1 MMSHLQEVE
10 DAAARDGVYTF
21 QTQMEIFVL
30 SLLDQNHEIALTQ
43 IAAARTVSLDY
54 VNNLDSVFHSVDHDE
69 KAGRV
74 AVAMLERTFDH
85 LRRVL
90 ETPDGDGLPFKAAH

>member
-1 MMSHLQEVE
+1 MKTHLQEVE

-21 QTQMEIFVL
+21 QTQKIFVL
-30 SLLDQNHEIALTQ
+30 SLLDHNHEIALAQTS
-43 IAAARTVSLDY
+43 AARTVSLDY
-54 VNNLDSVFHSVDHDE
+54 VNNLDSAFHSVDHDA

-90 ETPDGDGLPFKAAH
+90 ETPDGDGLSLKAAH